1 MCICGYF
8 LYSIDVFLL
17 FLFACFL
24 KREEEGMWGLLGG
37 KVAGIWVELWEG
49 KRWAEHM
56 GKKFQLN
63 KNLDLELLMI
73 NNMFKIT

>member
-1 MCICGYF
+1 MGRWRESGRSCG
-8 LYSIDVFLL
+8 
-17 FLFACFL
+17 
-24 KREEEGMWGLLGG
+24 RENGEQN
-37 KVAGIWVELWEG
+37 IW
-49 KRWAEHM
+49 